1 MSLMGV
7 GLMMGAGCSV
17 IASIYLSKGKT
28 VLARA
33 TITQAMLFVTL
44 ISVTVGGFILAF
56 PEETARMLGSSEHL
70 LPLVVDYLVWFSPSL
85 LFELWIAVALFAM
98 RLDGAPKLAMWCSI
112 IAAAVNVV
120 LDWLFIFPLGWG
132 VMGAAFAT
140 SLSCLAGAAVA
151 MGYLLFYAQVVA
163 EYDRGDRPQP
173 VSRKGAFM
181 NTNWNDPNF
190 QGFGGRQSPFGKRP
204 PRPKK
209 EHKAIGTPLS
219 RTLINLAVT
228 LIFAA
233 VYFYVV
239 LPPINLQA
247 EEFYFFM
254 LLCCAVYCGCAVLTS
269 GFQGSG
275 AKGYFGFV
283 KKQCRIPM
291 IIAVALVAV
300 AIVGGIVGWQV
311 IRAGS
316 YRDLLTVETG
326 DFATE
331 VEEISYDQIPM
342 LDKDSAEKLGNRKLG
357 ELSDMVSQFE
367 VAEEYTQI
375 NYKGR
380 PVRVTPLRY
389 GDWIKWFNNRSEGL
403 PAYLIIDMVTQN
415 VEVVRLEQGIR
426 YTTAEHFGRNLYRY
440 LQFHYP
446 TYIFDK
452 PAFEIDEEGNPYW
465 VCPRIRKTIGLFG
478 GTDIDGAV
486 LVNAVTG
493 EHQYYDAKDVPDWVD
508 HVYTADLIVQQYDY
522 HGTYIHGF
530 INSLFGQRD
539 VTVTTDGYNYIAI
552 GDDVYMYTGIT
563 SVVSDQSNIGFILSN
578 QRTKETR
585 FYSVAGA
592 EEYSAM
598 DSARGQVQQMNYT
611 ATFPLLLNIADQ
623 PSYFM
628 ALKDAAG
635 LVKMYAMVNVSQYQ
649 IVATGGSV
657 AECESNYRQML
668 ARYNLIDPADTEPSA
683 SDQGEVTGVIADLRS
698 AVMDG
703 NTWYYLQLSDGT
715 VYYTISAAEA
725 PEAVILNVG
734 DTVTVKYAEGEGSIL
749 QAYSA
754 AKAVP
759 AA

>member
-1 MSLMGV
+1 
-7 GLMMGAGCSV
+7 
-17 IASIYLSKGKT
+17 
-28 VLARA
+28 
-33 TITQAMLFVTL
+33 
-44 ISVTVGGFILAF
+44 
-56 PEETARMLGSSEHL
+56 
-70 LPLVVDYLVWFSPSL
+70 
-85 LFELWIAVALFAM
+85 
-98 RLDGAPKLAMWCSI
+98 
-112 IAAAVNVV
+112 
-120 LDWLFIFPLGWG
+120 
-132 VMGAAFAT
+132 
-140 SLSCLAGAAVA
+140 
-151 MGYLLFYAQVVA
+151 
-163 EYDRGDRPQP
+163 
-173 VSRKGAFM
+173 M

-311 IRAGS
+311 IRAGA

-357 ELSDMVSQFE
+357 ELADMVSQFE
-367 VAEEYTQI
+367 VAGDYTQI

-452 PAFEIDEEGNPYW
+452 PAFEIDEDGNPYW

-478 GTDIDGAV
+478 GTDIQGAV

-493 EHQYYDAKDVPDWVD
+493 ESQYYEEVPNWVD
-508 HVYTADLIVQQYDY
+508 HVYDANLIMEQYDY
-522 HGTYIHGF
+522 YGMYHNGF
-530 INSLFGQRD
+530 INSIFGQRD
-539 VTVTTDGYNYIAI
+539 VTHTTEGYNYIAI
-552 GDDVYMYTGIT
+552 GDDVYMYTGVT
-563 SVVSDQSNIGFILSN
+563 SVTSDQSNIGFILSN
-578 QRTKETR
+578 QRTKETH

-592 EEYSAM
+592 TEASAQASAM
-598 DSARGQVQQMNYT
+598 SQVQQMRYV

-623 PSYFM
+623 PTYFM

-649 IVATGGSV
+649 IVATGSDV
-657 AECESNYRQML
+657 AECEGNYRQML
-668 ARYNLIDPADTEPSA
+668 ARNNLIDNSDANIPADTQEATGVLTDIRTAVIDGNSRYYLRL
-683 SDQGEVTGVIADLRS
+683 QGESVYYVLSAADAPQVVTLNTGDRVTITYRPQEDASILEAT
-698 AVMDG
+698 AVTLVSG
-703 NTWYYLQLSDGT
+703 SSGTGT
-715 VYYTISAAEA
+715 VDNPTDPIKITPA
-725 PEAVILNVG
+725 PGIG
-734 DTVTVKYAEGEGSIL
+734 DIITDPGDGGRVELPVEPPPEEVR
-749 QAYSA
+749 Q
-754 AKAVP
+754 
-759 AA
+759 